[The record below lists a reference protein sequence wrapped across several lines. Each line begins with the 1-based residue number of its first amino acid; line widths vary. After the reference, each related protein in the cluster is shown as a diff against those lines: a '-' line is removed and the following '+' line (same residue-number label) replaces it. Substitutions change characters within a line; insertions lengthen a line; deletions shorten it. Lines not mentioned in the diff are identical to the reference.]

1 MTPRVPIL
9 CSMLLTATLTFG
21 GGPSG
26 PPLEPAVQ
34 RLGASLTFQTVSHAD
49 PAANDRLELAR
60 FHDFL
65 REAFPL
71 VHSHLECQ
79 QIGEG
84 ALLYHWPG
92 TRPSL
97 KPLIL
102 LAHQDVVAVD
112 ESTLH
117 QWTHPPF
124 SGVIADGFVWGRGA
138 RDFKPGL
145 MAILESTQWLLQQG
159 FVPERT
165 LYLAFGDDEE
175 VQGYGGA
182 GKIAEQLEAAG
193 VQAELVLDEGGG
205 VVRGMVGGID
215 PERPVAMIA
224 VAEKGYLSLDLVVE
238 GSGGH
243 AAAGP
248 RENPILVLAEALRR
262 IEAKPFPA
270 VLQEPV
276 PSLLTG
282 LGTGMGFWKRFVFS
296 NLWLTGGVTTRV
308 LQGDPETEAM
318 IRTTVAITRFSSGV
332 QDNVIPG
339 RATAVANIRLLPG
352 CSIPQAMQHLTDA
365 IDDPRVKLSVRGRA
379 SEAPPVAP
387 VDTPGYALIAS
398 AIRTT
403 FPGALVAPSISAGTT
418 DIRHYARVSRN
429 LYRFVPSVS
438 TRTFSGNGHR
448 TDERLPVENY
458 QQYLTFYSTLI
469 REGAGAHSGLPTD

>member
-1 MTPRVPIL
+1 MIARIPAL
-9 CSMLLTATLTFG
+9 CSLLLTAALTFG
-21 GGPSG
+21 AGPSG
-26 PPLEPAVQ
+26 PPLESAVQ
-34 RLGASLTFQTVSHAD
+34 RFSKSLTFRTVSHAD
-49 PAANDRLELAR
+49 PAATDRLELAR
-60 FHDFL
+60 FHAFL

-71 VHSHLECQ
+71 VHSRLECRL
-79 QIGEG
+79 IGQS

-112 ESTLH
+112 EATLH

-145 MAILESTQWLLQQG
+145 MAILESAEWLLQQG
-159 FVPERT
+159 FVPERS

-182 GKIAEQLEAAG
+182 GAVAGHLAAAG
-193 VQAELVLDEGGG
+193 VQAELILDEGGG
-205 VVRGMVGGID
+205 VALGMVGGVD
-215 PERPVAMIA
+215 PRRPVAMIA

-243 AAAGP
+243 SAASP
-248 RENPILVLAEALRR
+248 RENPIVVLADALRR

-270 VLQEPV
+270 ALQEPV
-276 PSLLTG
+276 PSMLAG
-282 LGTGMGFWKRFVFS
+282 LGEGMGFWKGFVFS

-308 LQGDPETEAM
+308 LLGDPETEAM

-339 RATAVANIRLLPG
+339 RASAVANLRLLPG

-379 SEAPPVAP
+379 SEAPPVTP
-387 VDTPGYALIAS
+387 VSTPGYALISS

-403 FPGALVAPSISAGTT
+403 FPGALVAPSITAGTT
-418 DIRHYARVSRN
+418 DIRHYARVSHN

-438 TRTFSGNGHR
+438 THTFSGNGHR

-458 QQYLTFYSTLI
+458 RQYLTFYSTFM
-469 REGAGAHSGLPTD
+469 REGAGPRSGLPTD